1 MINELYT
8 FSPGSFVVA
17 DEWNANF
24 STLNKA
30 SQQHQEAIQD
40 ANNSLAF
47 PNSDLSNVFNA
58 VKTQPNSF
66 NIQGNSIDVSVEQE
80 YYKTLTSGQNL
91 LIIVPSNMN
100 GSVRILI
107 KIPDNR
113 NNIDD
118 IFKITYSG
126 TKDISYGY
134 YNYNYFRSGFYY
146 IMIHESNNLA
156 QVKLIW
162 TGV

>member
-1 MINELYT
+1 MITELYT

-24 STLNKA
+24 SALKKSNKE
-30 SQQHQEAIQD
+30 HQESIED
-40 ANNSLAF
+40 ANDSIAF
-47 PNSDLSNVFNA
+47 PNSDLSTLFNT
-58 VKTQPNSF
+58 VKTQFNSF
-66 NIQGNSIDVSVEQE
+66 VIPGNSITVGVEQE
-80 YYKTLTSGQNL
+80 YYKILSSGQNL
-91 LIIVPSNMN
+91 SITIPQNLN
-100 GSVRILI
+100 GSARILI
-107 KIPDNR
+107 KLQENR
-113 NNIDD
+113 TLLPFSINYTGVTD
-118 IFKITYSG
+118 IN
-126 TKDISYGY
+126 YGF